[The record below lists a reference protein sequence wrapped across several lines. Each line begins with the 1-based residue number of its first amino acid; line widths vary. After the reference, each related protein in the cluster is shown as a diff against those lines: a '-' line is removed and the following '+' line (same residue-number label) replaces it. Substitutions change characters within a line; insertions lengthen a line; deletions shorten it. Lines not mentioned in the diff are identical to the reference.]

1 MRLLLHAHERVGGSA
16 QPLCGLPYTHP
27 WLHPSLVCAR
37 WLEASGG
44 GMRRPCAA
52 VPLLSPVEV
61 RLSPILDGCDAR
73 GGRVRRRLPR
83 RAPPLGRLAA
93 SMAGAL
99 GPTLQP
105 LSRPCAAFA
114 ALGSSARGRVASR
127 MRSAVHA
134 HGCVGIAS
142 ACVCSRCA
150 TSPVLTRAWIH
161 RGCVSAGCSRA
172 EASRGGRAGLARPR
186 AHAHPCVARFMTY
199 FLRCGRT

>member
-16 QPLCGLPYTHP
+16 QPLCSLPYTHP

-83 RAPPLGRLAA
+83 RTPPLGRLAA
-93 SMAGAL
+93 SIAGAL

-105 LSRPCAAFA
+105 LSRPCAALA
-114 ALGSSARGRVASR
+114 ALGGSARGRVASR
-127 MRSAVHA
+127 MRSAVHV
-134 HGCVGIAS
+134 HGCVGMRVQPLCDLPCTRPRLDPSRVCASWLQPRRGIARRPCRS
-142 ACVCSRCA
+142 CA
-150 TSPVLTRAWIH
+150 P
-161 RGCVSAGCSRA
+161 SRA
-172 EASRGGRAGLARPR
+172 RPSMCS
-186 AHAHPCVARFMTY
+186 AFYDVFFAMWTDVM
-199 FLRCGRT
+199 